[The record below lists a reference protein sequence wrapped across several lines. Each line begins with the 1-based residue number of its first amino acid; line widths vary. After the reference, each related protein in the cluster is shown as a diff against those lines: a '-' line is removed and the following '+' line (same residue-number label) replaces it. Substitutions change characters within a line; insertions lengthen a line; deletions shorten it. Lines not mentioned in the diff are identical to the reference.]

1 MCHRLF
7 GEGPCPALPESSLAL
22 GLLHKSFSGLLSL
35 MFSLIYGPFPFR
47 STLKFLPALYSDS
60 YHSSSDNNQFLPPE
74 IKKHVCDN
82 GPEVGSG
89 DWPSGFLV

>member
-1 MCHRLF
+1 MKPEVMETMGQPRNTYRCHRLF

-22 GLLHKSFSGLLSL
+22 GLLHKSLSGLLSL

-60 YHSSSDNNQFLPPE
+60 LPLFLR
-74 IKKHVCDN
+74 
-82 GPEVGSG
+82 
-89 DWPSGFLV
+89 